1 MLNITDRP
9 VVVVGGGSVA
19 TRKVTSLLK
28 AQAQITIVSPELSPK
43 LQRLVEEKSI
53 EWRKKTFAPDDLD
66 RAFLIIAATNSTN
79 VNKEVSRYKIVSCSE
94 INEFVAQSVH
104 PHQLCNVVDREDLS
118 QFIVPSVV
126 RRGPLAIA
134 VSTSGA
140 NPKLAQKIKKELET
154 QYDETYEDYVLF
166 LQQARRQIIDEITD
180 AELKSVLLSALLDS
194 KFLTLTKAKQ
204 IEERDQ
210 LLKKLLKKGTI
221 Q

>member
-1 MLNITDRP
+1 MGNYYPIMLNITDRP

-28 AQAQITIVSPELSPK
+28 AQPQITIVSPELSPK
-43 LQRLVEEKSI
+43 LQRLVEEQSI

-66 RAFLIIAATNSTN
+66 RAFLIIAATN
-79 VNKEVSRYKIVSCSE
+79 CSE

-104 PHQLCNVVDREDLS
+104 PYQLCNVVDREDLS

-204 IEERDQ
+204 IQERDQ